1 MAIGTIENRWSAPSR
16 TGDVPS
22 VTDVV
27 LPQPRGPLSS
37 WALRRLVGRPTSAAP
52 PVRVADPLTDD
63 DFHVALHVL
72 HDLEYRALEGVG
84 AYARRDP
91 LLLALRMRLDDELL
105 DAAVDE
111 SRRNGGATWID
122 LARHQ
127 GAAVA
132 VDEMLAAFDGP
143 SLSSFV
149 EEQGTRRHVQ
159 EFMVHRSAYQ
169 LKEADPHTFG
179 LARLRSGARKS
190 AYAEIQ
196 FDEYGNGTPGQA
208 HAELFA
214 AAMRRVGLVSTYGHY
229 VDALPATTLATSNLL
244 DLFAGRFD
252 LLAPLVGHLALFEMT
267 SVTPMSRYARAARR
281 LGLGDDVERFYDV
294 HVVADA
300 HHGDLA
306 RRVLLG
312 DRTDDELDPAGLVFG
327 AHALLCLEDRFARSL
342 LTAWSTGGS
351 ALLPTT
357 CLPPSDIAG

>member
-1 MAIGTIENRWSAPSR
+1 MAIGTIESRW
-16 TGDVPS
+16 TGPGRAGDEAALTGVA
-22 VTDVV
+22 
-27 LPQPRGPLSS
+27 LPQTRGPLSS
-37 WALRRLVGRPTSAAP
+37 WVLRRLVGRPTSAVP
-52 PVRVADPLTDD
+52 PASVTEPLTDD
-63 DFHVALHVL
+63 DFQVALHVL
-72 HDLEYRALEGVG
+72 HDLEYRALAGVG
-84 AYARRDP
+84 PYAQRDP

-111 SRRNGGATWID
+111 SRRHGGAAWMD
-122 LARHQ
+122 VARRQ
-127 GAAVA
+127 GPAVA

-143 SLSSFV
+143 SLSRFV

-196 FDEYGNGTPGQA
+196 FDEYGNGEAGQT

-214 AAMRRVGLVSTYGHY
+214 TAMRRTGLVATYGHY

-244 DLFAGRFD
+244 NVFASRFD

-267 SVTPMSRYARAARR
+267 SVAPMSRYARAVRR
-281 LGLGDDVERFYDV
+281 LGLGDEVERFYDV

-312 DRTDDELDPAGLVFG
+312 DGTDDDLDPAGLLFG
-327 AHALLCLEDRFARSL
+327 AHALLCVEDRFARSL
-342 LTAWSTGGS
+342 LDAWTAGET
-351 ALLPTT
+351 ALLPST
-357 CLPPSDIAG
+357 CLATSDVAG